1 MNKITWLQNF
11 GTNIIKSK
19 MSSHFDHFKEDTYSK
34 TLGTSVIYSPLKIL
48 TVKIDTLI
56 GILQHPTTVIP
67 SYILSYIIF
76 YILNKKTLL

>member
-48 TVKIDTLI
+48 TVKIDTLKE
-56 GILQHPTTVIP
+56 ILQHPTTLGYQCNLQSYVPPP
-67 SYILSYIIF
+67 SLRLF
-76 YILNKKTLL
+76 